1 MPPVAL
7 TGFFQT
13 DNGYGWSE
21 THHSPGSAEP
31 INLAP
36 LLTQFRQIMIDQRRP
51 LLGRDGFYIGCRA
64 SYRTST
70 GRIAS
75 APILETPGK
84 PGTQGVLVG
93 AVVQPTWTTS
103 QEAAAK
109 LRMGNA
115 GQTAFSDIY
124 LRGFWDVVES
134 AGELDFTST
143 LGANW
148 KSLADAYVA
157 ALVQAGYGWLGIDPA
172 LTTRGNVTDYTI
184 DVDQHITFTIAVTQ
198 GPVLPA
204 VGTRIA
210 VRIARLNNSK
220 SVLNETH
227 VVTVLSPTTFRTVQP
242 TAAGSFTGPG
252 TFTYS
257 VKSFLAYQAVQYWK
271 LARRACGRPFG
282 LSRGRSRVRARN

>member
-1 MPPVAL
+1 MPPVSL

-64 SYRTST
+64 SYRTAT
-70 GRIAS
+70 KRVAS
-75 APILETPGK
+75 APILEAPGK
-84 PGTQGVLVG
+84 PGTQAVG
-93 AVVQPTWTTS
+93 SVKTWTTS

-124 LRGFWDVVES
+124 LRGFWDDVES
-134 AGELDFTST
+134 AGELDFTSAI
-143 LGANW
+143 GANW
-148 KSLADAYVA
+148 KSLADSYVA

-172 LTTRGNVTDYTI
+172 LTTRGAVTDYTI
-184 DVDQHITFTIAVTQ
+184 DVDQHVTFTVSVTD
-198 GPVLPA
+198 GPALPA
-204 VGTRIA
+204 IGTRIQIR
-210 VRIARLNNSK
+210 VARLNNSK
-220 SVLNETH
+220 SILNTTQ
-227 VVTVLSPTTFRTVQP
+227 VVTVISPTTVRTVQP

-252 TFTYS
+252 TYTYA
-257 VKSFLAYQAVQYWK
+257 VKSFLAYNAVQYWK

-282 LSRGRSRVRARN
+282 LSRGRQRVRARN